1 MSSQI
6 FLEEHEGIQVL
17 REDLIPGGSK
27 SRFVPALIHDAREIV
42 FGGPFC
48 GGAPV
53 ALSEVG
59 KRLGI
64 PVTIFYA
71 QRKEL
76 VRYQRKV
83 LENGAKIIQVPH
95 GYMSNVQAKAR
106 RYAEEAGAKFIPLG
120 LDLPEAQAP
129 FLAFM
134 SQLRSQ
140 IGDPDEIW
148 CATGSGMLARCLGL
162 GFPLSRIYGVKV
174 GLASRSSKQLW
185 PRNVSLL
192 ECRYDFS
199 QACKFPAPFPSS
211 PFYDLKA
218 WEALKTH
225 RPDPSGK
232 RILFWNVLY

>member
-1 MSSQI
+1 MSQYY
-6 FLEEHEGIQVL
+6 LEQHDGISVL

-27 SRFVPALIHDAREIV
+27 SRFVPALVGGAREIV

-76 VRYQRKV
+76 SIYQRKV
-83 LENGAKIIQVPH
+83 LDNGAKIIQVPH

-106 RYAEEAGAKFIPLG
+106 RYAEEQGAKFVPLG

-134 SQLRSQ
+134 RKLRSD

-162 GFPLSRIYGVKV
+162 GFPFSRVFGVRV
-174 GLASRSSKQLW
+174 GLDSRSSKQQF
-185 PRNVSLL
+185 PRNVQLL
-192 ECRYDFS
+192 PCKYDFA
-199 QACKFPAPFPSS
+199 QACKFAVPFPSS
-211 PFYDLKA
+211 PFYDSKA
-218 WEALKTH
+218 WEILKAT
-225 RPDPSGK
+225 RPDPGSSK
-232 RILFWNVLY
+232 ILFWNVLY

>member
-1 MSSQI
+1 MKY

-27 SRFVPALIHDAREIV
+27 SRFVPELVKGAREIV

-59 KRLGI
+59 RSLGI
-64 PVTIFYA
+64 QVTIFYA

-76 VRYQRKV
+76 VKYQRKV
-83 LENGAKIIQVPH
+83 LENGARIIQVPH

-106 RYAEEAGAKFIPLG
+106 RYAEDAGAKFIPLG

-134 SQLRSQ
+134 QYLRAQ
-140 IGDPDEIW
+140 IGDPEEIW
-148 CATGSGMLARCLGL
+148 CATGSGMLARCLGM
-162 GFPLSRIYGVKV
+162 GFPFSRVFGVKV
-174 GLASRSSKQLW
+174 GLESRSSKQIL
-185 PRNVSLL
+185 PRNVQLL
-192 ECRYDFS
+192 PCRYDFS
-199 QACKFPAPFPSS
+199 QACKYPAPFPSS

-218 WEALKTH
+218 WEVLKAS